1 MSKGGHST
9 EISRQMAK
17 ANFIQDGNA
26 IDYIPSADVG
36 AGDIVVQSDL
46 IGVAKR
52 DIAANKLGAL
62 AITGVFDFPKATGAS
77 TAIAAGVKLYFD
89 ATEQVATA
97 TVGTNKQIGKT
108 VAAAGDDDET
118 VRAYLS
124 Q

>member
-1 MSKGGHST
+1 
-9 EISRQMAK
+9 MAK